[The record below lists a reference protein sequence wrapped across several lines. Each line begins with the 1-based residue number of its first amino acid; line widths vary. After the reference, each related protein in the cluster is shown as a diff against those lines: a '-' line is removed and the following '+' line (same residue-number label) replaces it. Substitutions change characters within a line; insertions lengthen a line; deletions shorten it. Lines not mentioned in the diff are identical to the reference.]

1 MSDRPTPAVPETA
14 VVRDRGEDHTVLE
27 YDFSDWDDQKRDGL
41 RLLLRLDEVPAL
53 WEDVGMLVVGRTWK
67 DRVDVAVEQ
76 VEAGTP
82 ERADR
87 EAAPDRQPSNVPV
100 MAGPGRRLLGWLVD
114 WLILVTLVRLA
125 AKVDSVFTNSFTIFA
140 VFALYQVVA
149 TAFWGRTIG
158 KLVVRTRVDRL
169 DGVSPP
175 GLRVAAIR
183 WAVPAAALLFVFLGL
198 VEVRPTFPVATAK
211 WCEGQTAGGCS
222 FPTSA
227 LACGLRRVSATSSN
241 GRLRGVRCGREGLV
255 SDRGSAPR

>member
-1 MSDRPTPAVPETA
+1 MSDRPAPPVPETP
-14 VVRDRGEDHTVLE
+14 VGGTRSEDHTVLE
-27 YDFSDWDDQKRDGL
+27 YDFSEWDDEQRGALK
-41 RLLLRLDEVPAL
+41 LLLRLDEVPAL
-53 WEDVGMLVVGRTWK
+53 WEDVSMLVVGRAWK

-87 EAAPDRQPSNVPV
+87 EATRDREPSNVPV

-125 AKVDSVFTNSFTIFA
+125 AKVDSVFTNSFTIVA
-140 VFALYQVVA
+140 VFALYQVMA

-158 KLVVRTRVDRL
+158 KLVVRTRVVRL

-198 VEVRPTFPVATAK
+198 VGFFLSWVWTFVVY
-211 WCEGQTAGGCS
+211 G
-222 FPTSA
+222 FV
-227 LACGLRRVSATSSN
+227 LAASRQGLH
-241 GRLRGVRCGREGLV
+241 
-255 SDRGSAPR
+255 DRAARTIVVPSQPKQPGSANLPGRHG